1 MSMFE
6 MANNAGLGFKISQQE
21 NELLFGEDQGRYLV
35 GVPVSKAKRLIN
47 SANSQSIPIKIIGE
61 FINDE
66 IQIGEHVTSLG
77 ELNSLY
83 ENSFKALFS

>member
-1 MSMFE
+1 M
-6 MANNAGLGFKISQQE
+6 
-21 NELLFGEDQGRYLV
+21 
-35 GVPVSKAKRLIN
+35 GVPVSKAKKLIN

-66 IQIGEHVTSLG
+66 IQIGENITSLG

-83 ENSFKALFS
+83 ENSFKVLFS

>member
-1 MSMFE
+1 
-6 MANNAGLGFKISQQE
+6 
-21 NELLFGEDQGRYLV
+21 V
-35 GVPVSKAKRLIN
+35 GVPVSKTKKLIN

-66 IQIGEHVTSLG
+66 IQIGENVTSLG

-83 ENSFKALFS
+83 ENSFKVLFS